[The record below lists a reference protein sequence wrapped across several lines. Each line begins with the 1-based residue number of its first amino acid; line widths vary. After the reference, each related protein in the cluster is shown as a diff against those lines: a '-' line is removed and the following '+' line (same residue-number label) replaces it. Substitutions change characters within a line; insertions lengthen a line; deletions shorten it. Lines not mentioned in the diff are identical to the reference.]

1 MSAAKLALVAGLV
14 AIALSACG
22 ATTKP
27 EAGTLKAASV
37 TRKGVTDP
45 RTTHVKCLQSEHVPV
60 TEFSRTWLQIGTK
73 PSGPTVHFEPTP
85 GAAQDL
91 QIDGQVQSA
100 EVIGAAL
107 LYPNQASDTL
117 LQKVEDC
124 MAKGVTG

>member
-1 MSAAKLALVAGLV
+1 MSAAKLALVAGL
-14 AIALSACG
+14 AALALSACG
-22 ATTKP
+22 TTAKP
-27 EAGTLKAASV
+27 EAGTIKVASV
-37 TRKGVTDP
+37 SRKGVDDP
-45 RTTHVKCLQSEHVPV
+45 RTTHVECLESEHIPV

-85 GAAQDL
+85 GAAQEQ
-91 QIDGQVQSA
+91 QIDGHVQSA

-107 LYPNQASDTL
+107 LFPNQASDDL